1 MKIYNTMK
9 TILFTIITLFLA
21 APSFGQLDQLEIT
34 DADGNQVLLDSY
46 LDDDRNHLIIFWAS
60 WCSICR
66 NELGRIESFYDSWSN
81 DYNTEVVAI
90 SMDSQSGRASARQLF
105 ENNGYPYDL
114 IFAPASDVR
123 DALGISSQ
131 PHTYLVDQ
139 EMNVVYYKR
148 GFSSG
153 DENEI
158 DAEIRNAFEPS
169 NTSETELLSNEFNV
183 FSSAHGYRIIWDAPL
198 LQEAQL
204 TIYNSLGQKMGAW
217 TAAPGN
223 KEILVPLNQ
232 LENKAI
238 ILEVRSEGKQTSRV
252 IH

>member
-1 MKIYNTMK
+1 MK
-9 TILFTIITLFLA
+9 TFLFTIITLFFA

-34 DADGNQVLLDSY
+34 DADGNQLMLDSY

-66 NELGRIESFYDSWSN
+66 NELGRIESFYDSWLN
-81 DYNTEVVAI
+81 EYNTEVIAI

-105 ENNGYPYDL
+105 ENNDYPYDL

-139 EMNVVYYKR
+139 DMNVVFYKR

-153 DENEI
+153 DENEL

-169 NTSETELLSNEFNV
+169 SNSEPDLLSNEFKV
-183 FSSAHGYRIIWDAPL
+183 LHSANGYRIVWDAPL
-198 LQEAQL
+198 LRDAQIS
-204 TIYNSLGQKMGAW
+204 IYNSLGQHMGSW
-217 TAAPGN
+217 NAPSGDN
-223 KEILVPLNQ
+223 EILISLNQ
-232 LENKAI
+232 MENQGI

-252 IH
+252 IR